1 MQTRLA
7 TANCDETRTLFFLFV
22 ALTSASVGENSR
34 RNFLSPSDVFAR
46 TRENHVKSRFK
57 AVIYV
62 NETLTTS
69 TKFYGPEL
77 TLRLAPPPPGTH
89 RVLVPFFFSI
99 SFIYNQTQDAKEAQR
114 RTETERK
121 TRENW
126 RTEENGPRE
135 SFLGY
140 KHSSR
145 NDHSLKL
152 ALMIHHGFPRVS
164 NKDEASSLS
173 LASRATFIRVTF
185 FLVLL
190 FLRWYTWKSHSILAE
205 HLTQRIISSSRGNTV
220 PSFPL
225 SSLSFR
231 PCKSSRTSSLFLRVL
246 HEPSFP

>member
-7 TANCDETRTLFFLFV
+7 TANCDETRTLFFLFF
-22 ALTSASVGENSR
+22 ALTFASVAENSR
-34 RNFLSPSDVFAR
+34 GNFLSPSDVFAR
-46 TRENHVKSRFK
+46 TRENHVKSRFR

-77 TLRLAPPPPGTH
+77 TLRPPGTH

-99 SFIYNQTQDAKEAQR
+99 SSTYNQTQDAKQAQR
-114 RTETERK
+114 RRTKRK

-126 RTEENGPRE
+126 RTEENGSRK

-140 KHSSR
+140 ERSLR

-152 ALMIHHGFPRVS
+152 ALVIHHGFPRVS
-164 NKDEASSLS
+164 NKDEASPLS
-173 LASRATFIRVTF
+173 LASRATVIRVTS

-190 FLRWYTWKSHSILAE
+190 FLRWYTCKSHSILAE

-220 PSFPL
+220 PSFPF

>member
-7 TANCDETRTLFFLFV
+7 TANCDETRTLFFLFF
-22 ALTSASVGENSR
+22 ALTFASVAENSR
-34 RNFLSPSDVFAR
+34 GNFLSPSDVFAR
-46 TRENHVKSRFK
+46 TRENHVKSRFR

-77 TLRLAPPPPGTH
+77 TLRPPGTH
-89 RVLVPFFFSI
+89 RVPVPFFFSI
-99 SFIYNQTQDAKEAQR
+99 SSTYNQTQDAKQAQR
-114 RTETERK
+114 RRETERK

-126 RTEENGPRE
+126 RTEENGSRK

-140 KHSSR
+140 ERSLR

-152 ALMIHHGFPRVS
+152 ALVIHHGFPRVS
-164 NKDEASSLS
+164 NKDEASPLS
-173 LASRATFIRVTF
+173 LASRATVIRVTS

-190 FLRWYTWKSHSILAE
+190 FLRWYTCKSHSVLAE

-220 PSFPL
+220 PSFPF

>member
-7 TANCDETRTLFFLFV
+7 TANCDETRTLFFLFF
-22 ALTSASVGENSR
+22 ALTFASVAENSR
-34 RNFLSPSDVFAR
+34 GNFLSPSDVFAR
-46 TRENHVKSRFK
+46 NRENHVKSRFR

-77 TLRLAPPPPGTH
+77 TLRPPGTH

-99 SFIYNQTQDAKEAQR
+99 SSTYNQTQDAKQAQR
-114 RTETERK
+114 RRETERK

-126 RTEENGPRE
+126 RTEENGSRK

-140 KHSSR
+140 ERSLR

-164 NKDEASSLS
+164 NKDEASPLS
-173 LASRATFIRVTF
+173 LASRATVIRVTS

-190 FLRWYTWKSHSILAE
+190 FLRWYTCKSHSILAE

-220 PSFPL
+220 PSFPF

>member
-7 TANCDETRTLFFLFV
+7 TANCDETRTLFFLFF
-22 ALTSASVGENSR
+22 AFISASVAENSR

-46 TRENHVKSRFK
+46 TRENHVKSRFR

-77 TLRLAPPPPGTH
+77 TLRPPPPGTH

-99 SFIYNQTQDAKEAQR
+99 SSTYNQTQDAKKAQR
-114 RTETERK
+114 RRETERK
-121 TRENW
+121 TRENR
-126 RTEENGPRE
+126 RTEENGPRK

-140 KHSSR
+140 ERSLR

-164 NKDEASSLS
+164 NKDEASSLA
-173 LASRATFIRVTF
+173 LASRATFIRVTS